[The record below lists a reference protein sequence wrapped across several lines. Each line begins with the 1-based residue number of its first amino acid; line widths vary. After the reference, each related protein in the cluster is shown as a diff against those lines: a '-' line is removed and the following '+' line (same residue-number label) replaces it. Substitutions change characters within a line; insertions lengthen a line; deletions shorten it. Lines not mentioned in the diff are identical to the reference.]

1 MAELIKIDNVTKDF
15 PLPIRGKK
23 LRAVDKLSLAIESNT
38 VYGLLGPNGSGKSTT
53 IKLLLGLLK
62 PTEGRCLING
72 ESVADPS
79 IRKNIGYL
87 PEAPYYYRFLSGTEL
102 LVYFARLQGIQKRDA
117 KALAGNLL
125 ERVGLEDAGGNRLGT
140 YSKGML
146 QRIGLAQALI
156 GEPDLLILDEPLAGV
171 DPIGAAEIGALI
183 RDLKAQGKTILLCS
197 HLLSQVEALC
207 DKVAIMQ
214 SGKLL
219 AEGSLD
225 QLLVSDEDKSLL
237 IKNLDTESRERI
249 VKTAISMGGQV
260 SVNRISLET
269 LFQRLVAR
277 NKRSN
282 SVSRANE
289 EGENE

>member
-23 LRAVDKLSLAIESNT
+23 LRAVDKLSLTIESNT

-62 PTEGRCLING
+62 PTEGGCLING

-79 IRKNIGYL
+79 IRKNMGYL

-117 KALAGNLL
+117 KALAENLL
-125 ERVGLEDAGGNRLGT
+125 ERVGLEDAGGNRIGT

-237 IKNLDTESRERI
+237 IKNLDTDSRERI
-249 VKTAISMGGQV
+249 IKTAISMGGQV

-277 NKRSN
+277 NRKSN
-282 SVSRANE
+282 SIAGANE